1 MDAFHERLAHVA
13 LHAASD
19 LGFALAG
26 GYAVQAHGFLT
37 RPSEDVDLFTSAERT
52 DFRDGVATI
61 KSAYEKNGFTV
72 RTDVCSDHFAR
83 LWVTDTQSGQSG
95 KVELAADIRSK
106 APVTMSI
113 GPVVHVDDVVGG
125 KMEALFTRAEAR
137 DFIDIDAIVTS
148 GRFTRTKLQELAASR
163 DAGFDLRVLADMLA
177 VIDIYPDAEF
187 SGYRLQHE
195 RIQQMRVRFADWRSE
210 LLQQPGPT
218 GA

>member
-1 MDAFHERLAHVA
+1 VDAFHERLALVA
-13 LHAASD
+13 LRAGSD

-52 DFRDGVATI
+52 DFRDGVTAI
-61 KSAYEKNGFTV
+61 KSAYEENGIAV
-72 RTDVCSDHFAR
+72 RVDVCSDHFAR
-83 LWVTDTQSGQSG
+83 LWVTDTHSGQSG

-113 GPVVHVDDVVGG
+113 GPVVHVDDVAGG

-137 DFIDIDAIVTS
+137 DFIDVDAMVTS
-148 GRFTRTKLQELAASR
+148 GRFSRVRLLELAASR

-177 VIDIYPDAEF
+177 AIDIYPDAEF
-187 SGYRLQHE
+187 SAYGLQAE
-195 RIQQMRVRFADWRSE
+195 QIQQMRERFAEWRTD
-210 LLQQPGPT
+210 LLHQPGPT
-218 GA
+218 GT